1 MVAPIE
7 FATDT
12 ELAKGLAELIKELEK
27 RTDLREPITM
37 LIAGGMAI
45 HLYTAAR
52 VTTDVDAEFSKRI
65 LLPNDLIVETR
76 DGQMLYL
83 DSNYN
88 STFALMHEDYQ
99 QDAVPVPIGTDL
111 VNVYVLSPIDLV
123 VSKIAR
129 LNGPDKTDIAAII
142 SMFHISV
149 EEIQKRTEEALS
161 GYVGN
166 IDYLRMNLNEVLGLA
181 RELSAERDEEP
192 DLETL
197 AAPPN
202 TP

>member
-1 MVAPIE
+1 VVAPID
-7 FATDT
+7 FATNT
-12 ELAKGLAELIKELEK
+12 ELSKGLAKLIKELEK
-27 RTDLREPITM
+27 RTNLRQPIRM
-37 LIAGGMAI
+37 LIAGGMAT

-76 DGQMLYL
+76 DGNMLYL

-88 STFALMHEDYQ
+88 SSFALMHEDYQ

-111 VNVYVLSPIDLV
+111 VHVYVLSPVDLI

-129 LNGPDKTDIAAII
+129 LNGPDRDDIAAVI
-142 SMFHISV
+142 SKFHV
-149 EEIQKRTEEALS
+149 PAHEIENRAEEALS

-166 IDYLRMNLNEVLGLA
+166 LDYLRMNLRDVLALA
-181 RELSAERDEEP
+181 R
-192 DLETL
+192 TL
-197 AAPPN
+197 GSE
-202 TP
+202 